1 MQVSRVSLL
10 RNGLLSPMCYDSQK
24 RVKRRRVEN
33 QDRPQGASA
42 VQAWT
47 RESGTPT
54 PTRGLQSSNQRYERN
69 LSKSYSAGTER
80 KRVIPKHPIGHNLTF
95 KQTGGP
101 RGPGGWQRHSTLLVG
116 VKGGGEV
123 TRSNGRKRASR
134 KTETAAWIK
143 ILRSQRRCL
152 ELVIG
157 KLGESLHVFH
167 ARTTK
172 VLTGLVGPC
181 SWLWASQVSSHL
193 FTDVPTE
200 ARRATCLTLGEVREH
215 PSHTTTLRC
224 VLPFTLPVGKRE
236 HCWLKPI
243 GESTLSCLRNFTPLS
258 FLM

>member
-1 MQVSRVSLL
+1 M
-10 RNGLLSPMCYDSQK
+10 SQ
-24 RVKRRRVEN
+24 
-33 QDRPQGASA
+33 
-42 VQAWT
+42 
-47 RESGTPT
+47 
-54 PTRGLQSSNQRYERN
+54 
-69 LSKSYSAGTER
+69 R
-80 KRVIPKHPIGHNLTF
+80 KRDPHPDQGTAKQQPEVWEKSKQKLQCRDREEKSNSQASHRSQSDLQTNRWTQRTRRLTTAF
-95 KQTGGP
+95 DTA
-101 RGPGGWQRHSTLLVG
+101 GWS
-116 VKGGGEV
+116 KGGGEV

-215 PSHTTTLRC
+215 PSHTTTLGC
-224 VLPFTLPVGKRE
+224 FLPFTLPVGKRE

-243 GESTLSCLRNFTPLS
+243 GESTLLCLRNFTPLS